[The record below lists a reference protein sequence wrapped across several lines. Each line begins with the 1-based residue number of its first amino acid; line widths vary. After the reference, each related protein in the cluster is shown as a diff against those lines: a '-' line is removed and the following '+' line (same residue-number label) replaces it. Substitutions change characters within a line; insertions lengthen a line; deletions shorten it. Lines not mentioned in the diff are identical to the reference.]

1 MDMPWDVSGKSVRS
15 KLCICRVAGAYYDA
29 EGYIDG
35 TFNTHFLKLS
45 TAEKTKNLELAKAV
59 LQAETNKQLKDYR
72 IPETG
77 RKPGSIWQLLDGIK
91 ESGLQ
96 NDAFLDLLYEM
107 IGERVAPGKESYC
120 FLFHGIYDV
129 PVKGTDKEWQEGSE
143 EVYNYLLYRAEGS
156 PEMTKPSGFEDVA
169 ADTYYTAAVAWA
181 AENGIVYGVSETL
194 FEPETNI
201 TREQIAAIL
210 YRYAFFKG
218 YDMTVGED
226 TNILSYEDF
235 AEISEYAIKP
245 LTWTAGTGILAG
257 RTASTLNPQENA
269 TRAEAATVLKRLFEL
284 NK

>member
-1 MDMPWDVSGKSVRS
+1 MINREDMLELTRRMTPARS
-15 KLCICRVAGAYYDA
+15 HIDRIAGAYYDA

-72 IPETG
+72 IPETA

-120 FLFHGIYDV
+120 FLFRGMYDV

-143 EVYNYLLYRAEGS
+143 EVYNYLLCAVGPLEGEYEPGL
-156 PEMTKPSGFEDVA
+156 PEAGFLYPAFRQRSTACNYINLYE
-169 ADTYYTAAVAWA
+169 TAAYQNLW
-181 AENGIVYGVSETL
+181 NL
-194 FEPETNI
+194 
-201 TREQIAAIL
+201 L
-210 YRYAFFKG
+210 WK
-218 YDMTVGED
+218 
-226 TNILSYEDF
+226 
-235 AEISEYAIKP
+235 
-245 LTWTAGTGILAG
+245 
-257 RTASTLNPQENA
+257 
-269 TRAEAATVLKRLFEL
+269 
-284 NK
+284 